1 MPKPAVSYA
10 PLRVSYEGNAA
21 HAHAYLYGEVGWEID
36 AKHLV
41 EQITALGNLTSL
53 TLHINSSGGAAYDGL
68 ALHNFFRGLSY
79 ETIAVVDGLA
89 ASAASVIAV
98 GAKRVQMGRAAL
110 MMIHESYTYGDDA
123 QKEKLD
129 EALLEA
135 YASRPGVDREAV
147 RAAMSVETWLSADDA
162 LALGLI
168 DAIVEPD
175 TAAVEEPAPE
185 EAAARAAV
193 RERLIALASARLA
206 GEKPRVRV
214 PAGSVS
220 VAAPGTPAAEPA
232 PVTPE
237 ANASTKD
244 PGREDPAAADA
255 ERAPAEAAAVEGE
268 ADITSPNAP
277 EPEAPAAEDGPD
289 ALAIAEAAVAAGE
302 TVAYARALA
311 GEART
316 IEAAQARLTLRASL
330 REAVARARK
339 IGPVDADLEARAMA
353 ASSAVEAGRILLA
366 GMASAQTHIQR
377 EPLAAPVPKTITA
390 DEAFAIRYP
399 ARGGR

>member
-1 MPKPAVSYA
+1 MPKPAVAYA
-10 PLRVSYEGNAA
+10 PLRVSYEGDAA

-36 AKHLV
+36 AKHIV
-41 EQITALGNLTSL
+41 DQITSLGDLASL
-53 TLHINSSGGAAYDGL
+53 TLHINSPGGAAYDGL
-68 ALHNFFRGLSY
+68 ALHNFLRGLPY
-79 ETIAVVDGLA
+79 ETVAVVDGLA

-110 MMIHESYTYGDDA
+110 LMIHESYTYGDDA

-129 EALLEA
+129 AALLEA
-135 YASRPGVDREAV
+135 YASRPGVDRDAV

-168 DAIVEPD
+168 DAVVEPD
-175 TAAVEEPAPE
+175 VPAAEEPTEE

-193 RERLIALASARLA
+193 RDRLMSLACARLA
-206 GEKPRVRV
+206 GEKPRIRV
-214 PAGSVS
+214 PAGSAS
-220 VAAPGTPAAEPA
+220 AVAALEAPAA
-232 PVTPE
+232 PE
-237 ANASTKD
+237 ATASAKD

-255 ERAPAEAAAVEGE
+255 EPAPAEAAAAEGQ
-268 ADITSPNAP
+268 A
-277 EPEAPAAEDGPD
+277 EAPTPVPVVEEGPD

-316 IEAAQARLTLRASL
+316 IEAAQARLSLRAAL

-339 IGPVDADLEARAMA
+339 LGPIDADLEARAMA
-353 ASSAVEAGRILLA
+353 ASSAAEAGRILLA
-366 GMASAQTHIQR
+366 GIASAQTHIHR